1 MVQCSMV
8 AAACSE
14 EEVEGRGLASDTCYQ
29 VMGEVAKG
37 VTDCASSGAGKET
50 VTTECKVAV
59 FSLIQAKCPSGPG
72 DGEGE
77 GKGEPTPPLHPLPDR
92 SPSFW
97 DARGARVCLKLT

>member
-37 VTDCASSGAGKET
+37 VTECASSGAGKET
-50 VTTECKVAV
+50 VTTECKMTVRPQRRLRSVANHTR
-59 FSLIQAKCPSGPG
+59 K
-72 DGEGE
+72 
-77 GKGEPTPPLHPLPDR
+77 R
-92 SPSFW
+92 
-97 DARGARVCLKLT
+97 